1 MMLSAS
7 FYLTLC
13 RALDQW
19 APAYV
24 PSKKAFSKL
33 KICEVIKN
41 GKTMYCMNVVKNPM
55 NLPIAVRVYK

>member
-7 FYLTLC
+7 FYLTLWSSA
-13 RALDQW
+13 RPV